1 MLEKTI
7 ELDPNIIE
15 PKYRLAL
22 LYESEGYKDGAIN
35 LYRQILRLDPANED
49 VESNLKTL
57 LNFSHDLKDQTN

>member
-7 ELDPNIIE
+7 ELDPMMIE

-35 LYRQILRLDPANED
+35 LYRQILRIDPRNSD
-49 VESNLKTL
+49 VENNLKTL
-57 LNFSHDLKDQTN
+57 LNFEQDIQDQAG